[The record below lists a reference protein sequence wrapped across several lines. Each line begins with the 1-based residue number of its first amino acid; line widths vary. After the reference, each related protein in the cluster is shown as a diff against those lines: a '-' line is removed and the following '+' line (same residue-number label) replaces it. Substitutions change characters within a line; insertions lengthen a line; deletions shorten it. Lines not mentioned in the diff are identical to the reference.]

1 MKYMPDP
8 LTNSIFLETV
18 DADEVDKIIKS
29 FDTNKGTGPFSIPPK
44 IMNLI
49 CESIANP
56 ISKIANLSF
65 LTGVHPEKLK
75 LSKVVAI
82 YKSGSKMQTS
92 DYRPISLLS
101 NLLEIS

>member
-8 LTNSIFLETV
+8 LPNTLFLEKG
-18 DADEVDKIIKS
+18 DADEVEKLIKS

-49 CESIANP
+49 AKP
-56 ISKIANLSF
+56 ISKISNLSF

-75 LSKVVAI
+75 VAKVVPFI
-82 YKSGSKMQTS
+82 KVDLKCKPVIIGHYFITFNPQ
-92 DYRPISLLS
+92 
-101 NLLEIS
+101 